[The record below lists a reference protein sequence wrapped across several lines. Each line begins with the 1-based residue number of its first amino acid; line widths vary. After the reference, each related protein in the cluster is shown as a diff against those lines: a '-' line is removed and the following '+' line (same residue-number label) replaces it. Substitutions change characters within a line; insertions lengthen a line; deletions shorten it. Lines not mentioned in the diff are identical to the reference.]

1 VLHRAEGTFWLPVR
15 PTSPRAAIFRSRPS
29 ALAHAQSRARPAA
42 ILTPPHSLK
51 AGRVRVAAARRTGV
65 AEGDAGGGVEH
76 ALGAAV
82 LDRRLDRA
90 GGHAA
95 LQLHDQRRSR
105 GRRRARYEAGGAL

>member
-1 VLHRAEGTFWLPVR
+1 MQHRAEGTFWLPVR

-95 LQLHDQRRSR
+95 LQLHDQRQSR

>member
-1 VLHRAEGTFWLPVR
+1 MQHRAEGTFWLP
-15 PTSPRAAIFRSRPS
+15 
-29 ALAHAQSRARPAA
+29 
-42 ILTPPHSLK
+42 

-105 GRRRARYEAGGAL
+105 GRRRARERK

>member
-1 VLHRAEGTFWLPVR
+1 MVLLTDLKLYVETKRDVKKIQGGTLLRLSSGVGGR
-15 PTSPRAAIFRSRPS
+15 RAAPCRRHL
-29 ALAHAQSRARPAA
+29 LAP
-42 ILTPPHSLK
+42 
-51 AGRVRVAAARRTGV
+51 GRVRVAAARRTGV

-105 GRRRARYEAGGAL
+105 GRRRARERK